1 MGFDLGLL
9 ALILYIC
16 ESKHVCAIIFEE
28 RERDLYF
35 DLVLWGLD
43 I

>member
-28 RERDLYF
+28 RERERF
-35 DLVLWGLD
+35 VF
-43 I
+43 